1 LKKNGKIIN
10 FEIKYFAMGGK
21 KRVLIV
27 DDSVFT
33 LEQLKSIVEK
43 TGIAEVV
50 GHAKDGMEGIK
61 KYRDLAPDVVFLDIL
76 MPNMDGLQTL
86 RAIMNMDKNAKV
98 VMISSLEGAAEKAEE
113 SLKFG
118 AKAIISKPFNEK
130 EIKDILEKL

>member
-1 LKKNGKIIN
+1 M
-10 FEIKYFAMGGK
+10 EGK

-27 DDSVFT
+27 DDSIFT
-33 LEQLKSIVEK
+33 YEQLRSIVDK

-61 KYRDLAPDVVFLDIL
+61 KYKDLAPDVVFLDIL

-98 VMISSLEGAAEKAEE
+98 VMVSSLGGAAEKAEE
-113 SLKFG
+113 ALKFG
-118 AKAIISKPFNEK
+118 AKAVISKPFNEK
-130 EIKDILEKL
+130 EIRNILERL